1 MDGFVLV
8 VLAAYQNYMVSS
20 EMMTLQ
26 VSPDS
31 NIGKI
36 RLLTRKS

>member
-26 VSPDS
+26 VVQCLPTPTSGKYDS
-31 NIGKI
+31 
-36 RLLTRKS
+36 